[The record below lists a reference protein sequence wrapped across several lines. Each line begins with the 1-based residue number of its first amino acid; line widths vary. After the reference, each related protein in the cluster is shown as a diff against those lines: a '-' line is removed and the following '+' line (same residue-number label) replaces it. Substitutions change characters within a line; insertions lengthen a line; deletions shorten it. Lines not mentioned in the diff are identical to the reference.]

1 MIQDS
6 GSGREKLFDL
16 AINRSL
22 SVAKKMGKF
31 NALEAKSK
39 VNAANSELSQAT
51 MGLTEADLKQWH
63 QTTRF
68 AYRVP
73 LEAIVRCLNTL
84 PDVQK
89 DYFWQGGVDGAWFEG
104 KTSQP

>member
-1 MIQDS
+1 MQDL

-22 SVAKKMGKF
+22 SFAKKMGKLRS
-31 NALEAKSK
+31 AEAKPHVDELDGVPSK
-39 VNAANSELSQAT
+39 AVLS
-51 MGLTEADLKQWH
+51 LTEADLKQWH

-68 AYRVP
+68 AYRVS
-73 LEAIVRCLNTL
+73 LKAIVCCLNTL
-84 PDVQK
+84 PDMQK
-89 DYFWQGGVDGAWFEG
+89 DYFWQGGVEGSWFEG

>member
-1 MIQDS
+1 M

-22 SVAKKMGKF
+22 SVAKKMGKLK
-31 NALEAKSK
+31 AVQVKSQ
-39 VNAANSELSQAT
+39 VDVEDSESSQAVLS
-51 MGLTEADLKQWH
+51 LTEADLKQWH

-68 AYRVP
+68 AYRVS
-73 LEAIVRCLNTL
+73 LEAIVECLNAL
-84 PDVQK
+84 PDLEK
-89 DYFWQGGVDGAWFEG
+89 DYFWQGGADGDWFEG